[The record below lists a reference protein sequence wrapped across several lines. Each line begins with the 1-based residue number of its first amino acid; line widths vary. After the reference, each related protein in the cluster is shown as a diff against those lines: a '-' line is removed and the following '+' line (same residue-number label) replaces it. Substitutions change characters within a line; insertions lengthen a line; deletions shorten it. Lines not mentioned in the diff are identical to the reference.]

1 MSNITSIA
9 GPGTTRIDTTYS
21 RPAAKPA
28 AQPQVINHGEDAVEL
43 SAEAL
48 SAGGVGRETPVRADL
63 VSRIRAQIADGTYE
77 TPDKLDIAIDRLAKD
92 LFA

>member
-9 GPGTTRIDTTYS
+9 GPSTTRIDTTYS

-28 AQPQVINHGEDAVEL
+28 AQSQVITHGEDAVEL

-48 SAGGVGRETPVRADL
+48 SASGRETPVRADL
-63 VSRIRAQIADGTYE
+63 VSRIRAEIADGSYE

-92 LFA
+92 LLA